1 MLGNYMFSLCQ
12 FADSPIGLEIRKLA
26 FSTLPDSNTTQWLR
40 SIGFDET
47 HMEHPAEV
55 PTQSSSSV
63 PKMTESNPNR
73 FFFKSLSLLLGV
85 PYDYKL
91 WQCGDYYCATYAT
104 PSSQKVTSFF
114 AVGSLRDVAS
124 FYATISKRMEEFPYF
139 SQIRGYNGR
148 FIGVLKFKDK
158 DAMERSKYED
168 LDVRDT
174 PLYESV
180 VGKKASQEPRLQ
192 GKNVTSA
199 QEYSGANI
207 SSRQQEDSGYNGTSI
222 RPHQREESDYHGT
235 SIRPHQQQEEIYYN
249 STSIQP
255 HQQEDDE
262 SNLPND
268 KCEDQQS
275 QQIQFA
281 HPPRPHADSRR
292 RERYR
297 SRRGDPPP
305 HRTWEDIRRSC
316 SVF

>member
-1 MLGNYMFSLCQ
+1 MKC
-12 FADSPIGLEIRKLA
+12 R
-26 FSTLPDSNTTQWLR
+26 
-40 SIGFDET
+40 
-47 HMEHPAEV
+47 
-55 PTQSSSSV
+55 
-63 PKMTESNPNR
+63 
-73 FFFKSLSLLLGV
+73 GV

-104 PSSQKVTSFF
+104 QNSHKVTSFF

>member
-1 MLGNYMFSLCQ
+1 MKLSKGT
-12 FADSPIGLEIRKLA
+12 GLI
-26 FSTLPDSNTTQWLR
+26 
-40 SIGFDET
+40 
-47 HMEHPAEV
+47 
-55 PTQSSSSV
+55 
-63 PKMTESNPNR
+63 
-73 FFFKSLSLLLGV
+73 LLGV
-85 PYDYKL
+85 SLVVIDQIIKVLVKTNMSLGEQIPLIGEWCRLCFVENEGMAFGLSFGEGIGKL
-91 WQCGDYYCATYAT
+91 LLSLFRIGLSA
-104 PSSQKVTSFF
+104 
-114 AVGSLRDVAS
+114 LRDVAS